1 MPLLWSTELPERPQ
15 ESVVKPVVKTF
26 PSACPQTIFQIENMN
41 EPTSSSDAIQY
52 LISLPLTSD
61 VSDSHIQC
69 DQDVST
75 DEQT

>member
-1 MPLLWSTELPERPQ
+1 
-15 ESVVKPVVKTF
+15 
-26 PSACPQTIFQIENMN
+26 MN
-41 EPTSSSDAIQY
+41 EPTSSNDAIQY
-52 LISLPLTSD
+52 LISLQLTSD